1 MAKGNES
8 HITRIAR
15 TESHAEKVRL
25 LFAQTVNKILAL
37 NKRMPELE
45 KGIMYSFDGDTKKVQ
60 NQVDMLLRQLHSVAT
75 VAIEND
81 IAVEWDIANK
91 ECDKLVAS
99 VFGKKALEGSSSYA
113 GYIQRNKAA
122 LRAFTKRVEG
132 GMNLSD
138 RVWSSC
144 RQLRDEMEIALT
156 VAMGEGQSAQ
166 EISRSVRKY
175 LNEPD
180 LMFRRFRVK
189 TGEEIIYDEVTG
201 EEIGR
206 KPIWGRKWK
215 KRVKDAKTGKYKF
228 IDYDRDSYI
237 PKGAAREGIRGSQG
251 VYKSSAKNA
260 MRVART
266 ETNMAYR
273 MADHERWM
281 QMDFVKGVHI
291 EPTSHSAHGRVTDIC
306 DELQGDYPAWFVF
319 EGWHP
324 QCYCIAT
331 PILMSR
337 SEMLAK
343 AKAES
348 EGKTY
353 TFKEKRIEKLPD
365 NFNDW
370 VDKNAMKIVNSR
382 DFGKDPYFVR
392 HNWDAVNNIINP
404 KAEPTTLEKA
414 KIRHDNRTP
423 EQIADIQARAD
434 ERQKRLAAE
443 QHKIEVINK
452 GASNVLSVADS
463 RGFTKLGIDISDLQ
477 DAVKAGNTANIQQET
492 RKVAKAMAQKQKQIR
507 KQVENIKKAASD
519 WQEVDVSA
527 VEGALASNNVFKMR
541 EQVKILAQDILSVR
555 KQENALS
562 DLIPNVHEWHKKFSL
577 DDLQKVHDA
586 VNNKMA
592 FLAGKDI
599 DKQIDIITKEIKYV
613 SDPTFL
619 KPHTLYNTWEVA
631 QSAYNSKLV
640 ELNYQKAI
648 IGVKNDINL
657 IESWSSNHPK
667 SHKVADLLAEAKH
680 SLSANEDITIIQNKV
695 KAAKDEYNKRLA
707 EQARRNKK
715 KAGVSNDDKLFAGGN
730 PYTDT
735 ELKEKNRLEKKI
747 VEAIMKDG
755 DLDQVDNWDYESE
768 MLKLMDKY
776 YDKQTSRYTSE
787 QNWDLVD
794 TVKWYVGRQQ
804 KNPHFI
810 WGATLGG
817 SYNDNDYRYKILS
830 YLSEVKNLDEDDLSI
845 IQRFTNGST
854 FSNCYNLRKS
864 SPFWRDKFKRKLKK
878 LTFSE
883 IKEQYEVIEEWS
895 QSANYVLDKMK
906 RYNGITFRGLNTG
919 GDPEL
924 RKALTDCFNAG
935 KAWVNE
941 ASCSTSTHFNI
952 AKDFDDDLIMI
963 IHNKTGAH
971 IHNISEYDSE
981 FEVMTLRGAKYK
993 IITPPTEVNGRYF
1006 AELEEI
1012 ID

>member
-81 IAVEWDIANK
+81 IAVEWDIANE

-113 GYIQRNKAA
+113 GYLQRNKAA

-215 KRVKDAKTGKYKF
+215 KRVKDDKTGKYKF
-228 IDYDRDSYI
+228 IDYDRNSYI

-273 MADHERWM
+273 MADHERW
-281 QMDFVKGVHI
+281 QQLDFVRGIHI
-291 EPTSHSAHGRVTDIC
+291 EPTSHSAHGRVKDIC

-414 KIRHDNRTP
+414 KIRHENRTP

-463 RGFTKLGIDISDLQ
+463 RGFTKLGIDVSALQ

-527 VEGALASNNVFKMR
+527 VESALASNNVFKMR

-562 DLIPNVHEWHKKFSL
+562 DLIPDVHEWHKKFTLQELTDTHKAIQKTLNRWSWNF
-577 DDLQKVHDA
+577 DSASDLNTLKKALEHEVRWMGTD
-586 VNNKMA
+586 
-592 FLAGKDI
+592 GKG
-599 DKQIDIITKEIKYV
+599 KKYA
-613 SDPTFL
+613 
-619 KPHTLYNTWEVA
+619 TWEIS
-631 QSAYNSKLV
+631 QNAY
-640 ELNYQKAI
+640 
-648 IGVKNDINL
+648 
-657 IESWSSNHPK
+657 
-667 SHKVADLLAEAKH
+667 
-680 SLSANEDITIIQNKV
+680 
-695 KAAKDEYNKRLA
+695 
-707 EQARRNKK
+707 
-715 KAGVSNDDKLFAGGN
+715 
-730 PYTDT
+730 
-735 ELKEKNRLEKKI
+735 
-747 VEAIMKDG
+747 
-755 DLDQVDNWDYESE
+755 
-768 MLKLMDKY
+768 
-776 YDKQTSRYTSE
+776 
-787 QNWDLVD
+787 
-794 TVKWYVGRQQ
+794 
-804 KNPHFI
+804 
-810 WGATLGG
+810 
-817 SYNDNDYRYKILS
+817 
-830 YLSEVKNLDEDDLSI
+830 
-845 IQRFTNGST
+845 
-854 FSNCYNLRKS
+854 
-864 SPFWRDKFKRKLKK
+864 KRKLALVEHRIEMLEVKTDSLASIQALSNSKSAVANQLVREFHAMFKDDATDIQALRNKALDIETKLHQLEHQKNLRLARAARKNRQNAAQSPASSSGPFIPKSDDETKLEYANWAKSIGANIAESDIVIDKGFVHMQGYQQRFVYNALKPETAQEHKQLWNHQAPSRWGAAGYVRTGNSFRINDDFRKAKIVGPIDSNATQILQSRGASADDLKTINLLDKK
-878 LTFSE
+878 ISEFSVPIPLRVTRFVGTNALESIFGEPIAGTTLAQIKKSILNSQRIIQSDPAFLSASLDEMQNVFEHNPIKLEIEVEPNTPFYLTDNYPESEVVFGRSTKLEFVGVE
-883 IKEQYEVIEEWS
+883 IKKEALGRSFRNMNRVVIRCR
-895 QSANYVLDKMK
+895 M
-906 RYNGITFRGLNTG
+906 RR
-919 GDPEL
+919 
-924 RKALTDCFNAG
+924 
-935 KAWVNE
+935 
-941 ASCSTSTHFNI
+941 
-952 AKDFDDDLIMI
+952 
-963 IHNKTGAH
+963 
-971 IHNISEYDSE
+971 
-981 FEVMTLRGAKYK
+981 
-993 IITPPTEVNGRYF
+993 
-1006 AELEEI
+1006 
-1012 ID
+1012 